1 MHTPLA
7 YPVPFRV
14 ERGAGHVYRIV
25 NVGLETVHGVALT
38 MHGSGVMGA
47 SAPATLRSGEALEV
61 SVAGRNLAR
70 SAIMVVRWFRAD
82 GEEYLWRI
90 SF

>member
-1 MHTPLA
+1 MDNLLS

-25 NVGLETVHGVALT
+25 NVSTESVHGVALT
-38 MHGSGVMGA
+38 LHGGGVMGA
-47 SAPATLRSGEALEV
+47 SAPSTLRPGEALEV
-61 SVAGRNLAR
+61 TVAGRNLAR
-70 SAIMVVRWFRAD
+70 SAIMVVRWFRPD

>member
-1 MHTPLA
+1 MQSLDA

-14 ERGAGHVYRIV
+14 QRADAPTYRII
-25 NVGLETVHGVALT
+25 NVSAEPVHGVALT
-38 MHGSGVMGA
+38 LHGSGVMGA
-47 SAPATLRSGEALEV
+47 SSPCTLEPLEALEV
-61 SVAGRNLAR
+61 IVAGRDLAR
-70 SAIMVVRWFRAD
+70 RAIMVVRWFRAD